1 MEKEQLTLLKK
12 FKEKFGSSK
21 EITLAFELID
31 QCYSNPIEKKK
42 AIIHCSK
49 VAQAVSDLDLEKTA
63 IIAAFLCLPPEKEE
77 INEKIEEKFG
87 KTIGKTL
94 IELLDLKKRFAK
106 SLSVNPEDNE
116 KSRKKILVL
125 LSTNPTIVIIQLCE
139 MLVNL
144 RTLNQLPKNE
154 KTELVFEIKEV
165 FSPLAH
171 KIGLYFVSAEMNDLV
186 FKYEEPEK
194 FAKIENA
201 IKKKIATMK
210 KDVEETQKTIETEL
224 KKAKIDAEVSGRI
237 KSIYSTYEKMKRKKL
252 PIEKIHDLIALRI
265 VTDSTKNCYE
275 TLGLVHST
283 WIPQISEFD
292 DYIAKPKENGYKS
305 LHTTVLSPNKN
316 FIEIQIRDKE
326 MHNFSEYG
334 IEGAHWAYKG
344 EKKDNAYEK
353 KTSWTKQL
361 LDWQKTSGKNAT
373 ADLFGKEIFA
383 LTPKGEVISLPE
395 NATIID
401 FAYAVHSEVG
411 NKCKS
416 AKINGVLAPLNSKI
430 NNGDV
435 VEIITSQKQLPKMN
449 WLNFVKTQ
457 KAKQKIRTKLHIQKI
472 QNKTNKL
479 KKGSSQA
486 IKTNNSKVKLAKCCS
501 PIPGDEIVGF
511 KTTKRK
517 ISVHRIDC
525 EEILKIIGEKVDVE
539 WQNKGNSYEIEII
552 VKAKDRLGLL
562 KDLLTVLSSEKIN
575 IDSTN
580 ARISSSGNVDCKF
593 VLNIKNSTQLEKVIQ
608 KLLKVKGVSKV
619 TR

>member
-1 MEKEQLTLLKK
+1 MEKEQLVLLKT

-21 EITLAFELID
+21 EINQCFELFD
-31 QCYSNPIEKKK
+31 LFYPNSVEKRN

-49 VAQAVSDLDLEKTA
+49 VAQAVSALDLEKTA
-63 IIAAFLCLPPEKEE
+63 IITAYLYLLPKNPEK
-77 INEKIEEKFG
+77 NRKIEKEFGNTLG
-87 KTIGKTL
+87 KTI
-94 IELLDLKKRFAK
+94 IELLDLKKRFSKA
-106 SLSVNPEDNE
+106 LSFNPEDNE

-125 LSTNPTIVIIQLCE
+125 LSTNPTVVIIQLCE
-139 MLVNL
+139 MLVKL
-144 RTLNQLPKNE
+144 RDLNYFHENE
-154 KTELVFEIKEV
+154 KKEFVFEIKEV

-194 FAKIENA
+194 YAKIKNA

-210 KDVEETQKTIETEL
+210 KDVEETQKCIETEL

-252 PIEKIHDLIALRI
+252 PLEKIHDLIALRI
-265 VTDSTKNCYE
+265 VTDNTKNCYE
-275 TLGLVHST
+275 TLGIVHST

-334 IEGAHWAYKG
+334 IEGAHWSYKG
-344 EKKDNAYEK
+344 EKKDNEYEK

-395 NATIID
+395 TATIID

-416 AKINGVLAPLNSKI
+416 AKINGVLSPLNSKI

-457 KAKQKIRTKLHIQKI
+457 KAKQKIRVKLHIQKI
-472 QNKTNKL
+472 QTKTNTL
-479 KKGSSQA
+479 KKGPTQS
-486 IKTNNSKVKLAKCCS
+486 IKTTNRKVKLAKCCS
-501 PIPGDEIVGF
+501 PIPGDEIIGF

-525 EEILKIIGEKVDVE
+525 EESLKIIGKKIDVE
-539 WQNKGNSYEIEII
+539 WQNKGNIYEIELV

-562 KDLLTVLSSEKIN
+562 KDLLTILSSEKIN
-575 IDSTN
+575 IDSAN
-580 ARISSSGNVDCKF
+580 ARISSSNNVECKF

-608 KLLKVKGVSKV
+608 KLLNVKGVSKV